1 MKTYDKPKSDLI
13 LTEGCDILTASPG
26 VETPFIDVDEETSN
40 GLFE

>member
-13 LTEGCDILTASPG
+13 LIEGCDILTTSPG
-26 VETPFIDVDEETSN
+26 AETPFIDVEEETSN